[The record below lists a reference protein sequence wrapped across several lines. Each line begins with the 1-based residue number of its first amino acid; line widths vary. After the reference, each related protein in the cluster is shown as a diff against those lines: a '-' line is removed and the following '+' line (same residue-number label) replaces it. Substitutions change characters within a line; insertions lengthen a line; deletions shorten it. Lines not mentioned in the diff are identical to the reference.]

1 MTDSRNLISKYLSEE
16 TVQEK
21 YLVCFSNTSVEWSVH
36 ELWCM
41 FASISFFSFVR
52 NIVPYLKKYA
62 KNPVTGEVCT
72 EIYSIQL
79 NAY

>member
-1 MTDSRNLISKYLSEE
+1 MI
-16 TVQEK
+16 
-21 YLVCFSNTSVEWSVH
+21 
-36 ELWCM
+36 CM
-41 FASISFFSFVR
+41 NYDACLQVYHFFSFVR